1 MAKKNREP
9 TEPENGP
16 LAPSEE
22 TDELRRRT
30 IAPPMIAPPMSV
42 PRALA
47 VCIGGWLVPG
57 VSHLV
62 LGRWGRGL
70 AFTASVI
77 AMFVLGLAMQGR
89 LYAVPPEQPLHLFA
103 FVADVGVGI
112 PYFVAE
118 QFGYGVGVLSGPNY
132 DYGTTFLW
140 VAGLL
145 NYLIVL
151 DAFDISQGR
160 KP

>member
-1 MAKKNREP
+1 
-9 TEPENGP
+9 
-16 LAPSEE
+16 
-22 TDELRRRT
+22 
-30 IAPPMIAPPMSV
+30 MSTL
-42 PRALA
+42 RALA
-47 VCIGGWLVPG
+47 ICAGGWLVPG

-62 LGRWGRGL
+62 LGRWVRGL
-70 AFTASVI
+70 IFAAAI
-77 AMFVLGLAMQGR
+77 AAMFVLGLAMQGR
-89 LYAVPPEQPLHLFA
+89 LYGLPPDQTLHLFA
-103 FVADVGVGI
+103 FIADVGVGL
-112 PYFVAE
+112 PYVIAE
-118 QFGYGVGVLSGPNY
+118 RLGYGGGVLSSPNY